1 MGLKLIRT
9 QTKPKEF
16 SKKVINTMIVLWFM
30 AALFGGVVVWQ
41 QGYGLESL
49 LSFVGAPMT
58 GGIIGY
64 MVKSAFENRE
74 KIKKT
79 AKEEH
84 P

>member
-74 KIKKT
+74 KIQKT